1 MLQHKETSRIRVL
14 MRRDKTLKICANHY
28 ISEGLVLKPNV
39 GSEKS
44 WVYTVDDYSE
54 GVLSLD
60 LLAVRFGNEES
71 KLPRTI
77 TITNPITIQCHYQS
91 NYFITSLYRT
101 ILIDWQYV
109 HQLTSHFYTI
119 LGIPN

>member
-1 MLQHKETSRIRVL
+1 

-28 ISEGLVLKPNV
+28 ISKEIILKPNV

-54 GVLSLD
+54 GVSSLD

-71 KLPRTI
+71 MCNI
-77 TITNPITIQCHYQS
+77 HEQS
-91 NYFITSLYRT
+91 ERI
-101 ILIDWQYV
+101 
-109 HQLTSHFYTI
+109 
-119 LGIPN
+119 IP